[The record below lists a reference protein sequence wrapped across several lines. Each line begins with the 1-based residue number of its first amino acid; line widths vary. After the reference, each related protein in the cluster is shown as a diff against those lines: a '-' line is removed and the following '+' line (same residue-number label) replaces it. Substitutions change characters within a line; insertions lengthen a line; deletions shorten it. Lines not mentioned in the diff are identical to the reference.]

1 MMYKRTKDTLKFNQ
15 FKFQIGQIFPK
26 ILLLILFT
34 CFQFI
39 QAQIHLTSDEISH
52 LENSEN
58 ETLDTVQSDSVVVFV
73 GNGALIYDL
82 NNDLADDKN
91 VLLVYEKISKN
102 IVEEK
107 DKLTTPIKVNSIAEQ
122 VEAKIKFV
130 VHNVQRSKD
139 KVADR
144 NSNQNILNSEATA
157 TSKFICTSYYSKFKV
172 ATQSFDNKYSTFLQP
187 FERDLFFFG
196 STKYDFQH
204 LLFQL
209 TRPPPP
215 FS

>member
-1 MMYKRTKDTLKFNQ
+1 MMYKRTIDTLKFNQ
-15 FKFQIGQIFPK
+15 FKFQIGQIFPR

-52 LENSEN
+52 LENSE
-58 ETLDTVQSDSVVVFV
+58 TVIVDTIQSDSLVVFV
-73 GNGALIYDL
+73 GNGALLFDP

-91 VLLVYEKISKN
+91 VLLVYENTSKK

-107 DKLTTPIKVNSIAEQ
+107 DKLATPIKENSIAEQ
-122 VEAKIKFV
+122 VEAKIKLV

-139 KVADR
+139 KVANR
-144 NSNQNILNSEATA
+144 NSSQNIVLSDSNL

-172 ATQSFDNKYSTFLQP
+172 AIQSFDNQYSTFLQS

-196 STKYDFQH
+196 STKYDIQH
-204 LLFQL
+204 LLFHL
-209 TRPPPP
+209 TRPPPS

>member
-1 MMYKRTKDTLKFNQ
+1 MMYKRTIDTLKFNQ

-52 LENSEN
+52 LENSE
-58 ETLDTVQSDSVVVFV
+58 TVTVDTIQSDSLVVFV
-73 GNGALIYDL
+73 GNGALLFDP

-91 VLLVYEKISKN
+91 VLLVYEEISKKV
-102 IVEEK
+102 VEEK
-107 DKLTTPIKVNSIAEQ
+107 DKLAAPIKENSLAEQ
-122 VEAKIKFV
+122 VEAKIKLV
-130 VHNVQRSKD
+130 VHNVQHSKD
-139 KVADR
+139 KFADR
-144 NSNQNILNSEATA
+144 NSSQNILHSEAIA

-172 ATQSFDNKYSTFLQP
+172 ATQLFENQYATFLQP
-187 FERDLFFFG
+187 VEKELFFFG

-209 TRPPPP
+209 TRPPPS